1 MRKFVK
7 MAAVAAWV
15 LLAVAGCNRHKFVK
29 ATYEEY
35 MMVPMMDSSADS
47 LDIQISLEYPVSGV
61 EDTVKAKII
70 ENLLFAAFD
79 VNYNLPSVDSTAVHY
94 RNDLIEEY
102 QQEQEDYA
110 NFIGDNNIVMEGNL
124 FSWRD
129 YVNGYFTGE
138 EYKGLLTYVVELER
152 DRGGAHPNNTVNATV
167 FNRATGDVVVE
178 ADLFNEG
185 YESTLSELLGNHLSD
200 ALEGDED
207 ALQAV
212 YPDVLAANGNFE
224 VGKEG
229 ITFYYNPNEIAP
241 PILGVIAI
249 RIPWSEL
256 SDILKI

>member
-1 MRKFVK
+1 MRKFIK
-7 MAAVAAWV
+7 MAAVAA
-15 LLAVAGCNRHKFVK
+15 LAALSVAGCNRNKLVK

-35 MMVPMMDSSADS
+35 LMIPMTDSSADS
-47 LDIQISLEYPVSGV
+47 LDIQISLEYPVGGV
-61 EDTVKAKII
+61 EDTVRAKIV

-110 NFIGDNNIVMEGNL
+110 NFISSNNLGMEGNL

-167 FNRATGDVVVE
+167 FNRTTGDVVVE
-178 ADLFNEG
+178 ADLFREG
-185 YESTLSELLGNHLSD
+185 YEPTLSGLLADHLPE
-200 ALEGDED
+200 ALEWDED
-207 ALQAV
+207 ALGAV
-212 YPDVLAANGNFE
+212 YPDVLSGNGNFE
-224 VGKEG
+224 VGKQG
-229 ITFYYNPNEIAP
+229 VTFYYNPNEIAP
-241 PILGVIAI
+241 SLLGVIAI

-256 SDILKI
+256 GDILKI